1 MYIFVTFIP
10 VFLEPMYFI
19 EGPFA
24 IDDEIVNLVSKIVT
38 MYRVPENRLQFGCRS
53 KRVKCSCTD
62 ADMIGIRRSTQYLR
76 VKMCERESYIYTVAS
91 ICSYLSM

>member
-10 VFLEPMYFI
+10 VFPEPMYFI
-19 EGPFA
+19 EGPFT
-24 IDDEIVNLVSKIVT
+24 IDEIVNLASKIVT

-62 ADMIGIRRSTQYLR
+62 ADMIGISRSTQYLR
-76 VKMCERESYIYTVAS
+76 VKICEWESYIYSVAS
-91 ICSYLSM
+91 ICSYPSM

>member
-24 IDDEIVNLVSKIVT
+24 IDNEIVNLVSKIVT
-38 MYRVPENRLQFGCRS
+38 MYRVPENRL
-53 KRVKCSCTD
+53 
-62 ADMIGIRRSTQYLR
+62 
-76 VKMCERESYIYTVAS
+76 
-91 ICSYLSM
+91 